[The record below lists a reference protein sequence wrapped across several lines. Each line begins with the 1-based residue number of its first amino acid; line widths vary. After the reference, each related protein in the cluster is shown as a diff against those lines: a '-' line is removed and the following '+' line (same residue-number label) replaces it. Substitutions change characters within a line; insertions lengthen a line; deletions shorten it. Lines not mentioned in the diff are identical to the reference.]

1 MPSASGIR
9 AGKAYVELSVQ
20 EKNVVSKI
28 QNRLADI
35 SSRLDTFSK
44 NAAQKIAD
52 VFVIGAPV
60 AAATKLFANFDDQ
73 MRIVAAVSG
82 ATGKAFEQLT
92 DKALELGRTTSF
104 TASQVA
110 EGMAGL
116 GRAGFR
122 SNEIENSIA
131 SVMALSKATATDLA
145 VATDIAGNA
154 LRAFGLNTEDMTRVC
169 DVLTVT
175 ANGFQGTRT

>member
-60 AAATKLFANFDDQ
+60 AAATKLFANST
-73 MRIVAAVSG
+73 I
-82 ATGKAFEQLT
+82 K
-92 DKALELGRTTSF
+92 
-104 TASQVA
+104 
-110 EGMAGL
+110 
-116 GRAGFR
+116 
-122 SNEIENSIA
+122 
-131 SVMALSKATATDLA
+131 
-145 VATDIAGNA
+145 
-154 LRAFGLNTEDMTRVC
+154 
-169 DVLTVT
+169 
-175 ANGFQGTRT
+175 